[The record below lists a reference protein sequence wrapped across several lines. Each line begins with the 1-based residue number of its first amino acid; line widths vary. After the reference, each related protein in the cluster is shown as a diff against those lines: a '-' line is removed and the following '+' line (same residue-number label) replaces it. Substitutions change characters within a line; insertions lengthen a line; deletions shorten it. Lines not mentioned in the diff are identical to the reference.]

1 MESSLRSLVRQL
13 AALPDPEF
21 VTAVQEEFGKG
32 RSQAVREVIHLIEL
46 DRRGIARRTAYP
58 TLYKYCVHVLRLS
71 EDSAMKRVQT
81 AKAARR
87 APGILDALA
96 DGRLHLAGVALIAP
110 YMNAS
115 NSKTLIDAAMGKTK
129 REIRLWLAKQFP
141 QGDLPTRIV
150 ALQSK
155 ADSTREAMQGTATS
169 STQSM
174 SAYVEPQ
181 SQMRTGLLEPA
192 PAAPSHALEEASQTG
207 PLQQQATLFS
217 QAAQAAP
224 TAPPA
229 EHAAHAAPAPAAPP
243 SPTFVLPRSP
253 DRYALQTTIDEEA
266 HALLREAQDLLM
278 HSGQG
283 HEIAAV
289 LKRALIELV
298 LVLKK
303 RRFAQT
309 EHPRAR
315 SSRGEGRY
323 IPAEVRRAVFKRD
336 GGRCTFVDESGER
349 CLETGLLEFDH
360 TVPFARGGRATA
372 EGMRLLCERHNQFEA
387 ERAFGK
393 GFMQEK
399 RQARAKSA

>member
-13 AALPDPEF
+13 ATLPDPEF
-21 VTAVQEEFGKG
+21 VTAVQEEFGNG

-71 EDSAMKRVQT
+71 EDSAMKRVQA

-110 YMNAS
+110 YMNAT
-115 NSKTLIDAAMGKTK
+115 NAKTLIEAANGRSK
-129 REIRLWLAKQFP
+129 REIRLWLAQKFP

-150 ALQSK
+150 ALQS
-155 ADSTREAMQGTATS
+155 AASQPSTTPPGTPPPAPC
-169 STQSM
+169 QEP
-174 SAYVEPQ
+174 AYVEPQ
-181 SQMRTGLLEPA
+181 SHMRTGLLEPA
-192 PAAPSHALEEASQTG
+192 PAAPSHALEEADQAG
-207 PLQQQATLFS
+207 PLQQHATLFS
-217 QAAQAAP
+217 QAAQAAA
-224 TAPPA
+224 T
-229 EHAAHAAPAPAAPP
+229 AAHAAPAATAPP

-253 DRYALQTTIDEEA
+253 ERYALQTTIDEEA

-336 GGRCTFVDESGER
+336 GGRCTFVDESGAR
-349 CLETGLLEFDH
+349 CQETGLLEFDH
-360 TVPFARGGRATA
+360 TVPFARGGRATV

-387 ERAFGK
+387 ERTFGK

-399 RQARAKSA
+399 RQARAAGA